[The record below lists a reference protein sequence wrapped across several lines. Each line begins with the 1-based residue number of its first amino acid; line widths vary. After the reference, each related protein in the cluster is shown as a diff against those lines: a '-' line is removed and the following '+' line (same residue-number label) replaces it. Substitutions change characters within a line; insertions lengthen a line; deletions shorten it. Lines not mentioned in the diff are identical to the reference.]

1 MVLDDF
7 RKPRPGDSGSWQH
20 EAFVTFKYYK
30 RMTLSSLVIPEDE
43 LEASRHYVLARLLA
57 TWLANVGTERSAFDC
72 DFSRS
77 TQHTIDAQAEG
88 VLHGTQTSAAP
99 Y

>member
-1 MVLDDF
+1 M
-7 RKPRPGDSGSWQH
+7 
-20 EAFVTFKYYK
+20 FKYYK